1 VKKSE
6 AIILA
11 GGKGKRV
18 KKYTKKTPKCLIK
31 INGKPFINY
40 QLEYLKKNNINNVI
54 VSVGYLSS
62 QIKEYVKNNIDFINV
77 KIVNDGKP
85 LGTGGAT
92 FKSLK
97 YLKNNFF
104 IIYGDSYLNFKPK
117 KLVKKNNNLAVMA
130 IFKNNNKYDK
140 SNIELKNLGKILY
153 HKNTKNIKLKY
164 IDYGISYVNKKIF
177 KGIKKNIKF
186 DLSDFFEEISK
197 RNMLSGYSVK
207 KRFYEIGSYSGIK
220 DFKNYLKKK

>member
-1 VKKSE
+1 VKKFE

-11 GGKGKRV
+11 GGKGTRV
-18 KKYTKKTPKCLIK
+18 KKYTKNKPKCLIK
-31 INGKPFINY
+31 VNGKPFLYY
-40 QLEYLKKNNINNVI
+40 QLDFLKKNNINNVI
-54 VSVGYLSS
+54 VSAGYLNKK
-62 QIKEYVKNNIDFINV
+62 IKLYVNNFIDFINV
-77 KIVNDGKP
+77 KIVSDGKP

-104 IIYGDSYLNFKPK
+104 IIYGDSYFNFKIH
-117 KLVKKNNNLAVMA
+117 KLVKRNLATMA

-140 SNIELKNLGKILY
+140 SNIEIKNQGKILY
-153 HKNTKNIKLKY
+153 YKNNINKKLKF
-164 IDYGISYVNKKIF
+164 IDYGVSFVNKQIF
-177 KGIKKNIKF
+177 KGIKKNKKF
-186 DLSDFFEEISK
+186 DLSEFFQEISK
-197 RNMLSGYSVK
+197 KNMLSGYEVK

>member
-1 VKKSE
+1 MKKFE

-11 GGKGKRV
+11 GGKGTRV
-18 KKYTKKTPKCLIK
+18 KKYTKNKPKCLINV
-31 INGKPFINY
+31 NGKPFLYY
-40 QLEYLKKNNINNVI
+40 QLDCLKKNNINNVI
-54 VSVGYLSS
+54 VSAGYLNNK
-62 QIKEYVKNNIDFINV
+62 IKSYVNNFIDFINV
-77 KIVNDGKP
+77 KIISDGKP

-104 IIYGDSYLNFKPK
+104 IIYGDSYFNFKIH
-117 KLVKKNNNLAVMA
+117 KLVKRNLATMA

-140 SNIELKNLGKILY
+140 SNIEIKNQGKILY
-153 HKNTKNIKLKY
+153 YKNNINKKLKF
-164 IDYGISYVNKKIF
+164 IDYGVSFVNKQIF
-177 KGIKKNIKF
+177 KGIEKNKKF
-186 DLSDFFEEISK
+186 DLSEFFQEISK
-197 RNMLSGYSVK
+197 KNMLSGYEVK

>member
-1 VKKSE
+1 MKKFE

-11 GGKGKRV
+11 GGKGTRV
-18 KKYTKKTPKCLIK
+18 KKYTKNKPKCLIK
-31 INGKPFINY
+31 VNGKPFLYY
-40 QLEYLKKNNINNVI
+40 QLDFLKKNNINNVI
-54 VSVGYLSS
+54 VSAGYLNNK
-62 QIKEYVKNNIDFINV
+62 IKSYVNNFIDFINV
-77 KIVNDGKP
+77 KIVSDGKP

-104 IIYGDSYLNFKPK
+104 IIYGDSYFNFKIH
-117 KLVKKNNNLAVMA
+117 KLVKRNLATMA

-140 SNIELKNLGKILY
+140 SNIEIKNQGKILY
-153 HKNTKNIKLKY
+153 YKNNINKKLKF
-164 IDYGISYVNKKIF
+164 IDYGVSFVNKQIF
-177 KGIKKNIKF
+177 KGIKKNKKF
-186 DLSDFFEEISK
+186 DLSEFFQEISK
-197 RNMLSGYSVK
+197 KNMLSGYEVK

>member
-1 VKKSE
+1 
-6 AIILA
+6 
-11 GGKGKRV
+11 
-18 KKYTKKTPKCLIK
+18 
-31 INGKPFINY
+31 
-40 QLEYLKKNNINNVI
+40 
-54 VSVGYLSS
+54 
-62 QIKEYVKNNIDFINV
+62 
-77 KIVNDGKP
+77 
-85 LGTGGAT
+85 
-92 FKSLK
+92 
-97 YLKNNFF
+97 
-104 IIYGDSYLNFKPK
+104 
-117 KLVKKNNNLAVMA
+117 MA

-220 DFKNYLKKK
+220 DFKNYLNKK

>member
-1 VKKSE
+1 LKKFE

-11 GGKGKRV
+11 GGKGTRV
-18 KKYTKKTPKCLIK
+18 KKYTKNKPKCLINV
-31 INGKPFINY
+31 NGKPFLYY
-40 QLEYLKKNNINNVI
+40 QLDCLKKNNINNVI
-54 VSVGYLSS
+54 VSAGYLNNK
-62 QIKEYVKNNIDFINV
+62 IKSYVNNFIDFINV
-77 KIVNDGKP
+77 KIVSDGKP

-104 IIYGDSYLNFKPK
+104 IIYGDSYFNFKIH
-117 KLVKKNNNLAVMA
+117 KLVKRNLATMA

-140 SNIELKNLGKILY
+140 SNIEIKNQGKILY
-153 HKNTKNIKLKY
+153 YKNNINKKLKF
-164 IDYGISYVNKKIF
+164 IDYGVSFVNKQIF
-177 KGIKKNIKF
+177 KGIEKNKKF
-186 DLSDFFEEISK
+186 DLSEFFQEISK
-197 RNMLSGYSVK
+197 KNMLSGYEVK